1 MGRLVN
7 GTWLSEYHTSANTG
21 GRFERQASLFRNWVT
36 PDGAPGPTGKG
47 GFKAEAGRYH
57 LYVSYACPWA
67 HRTLIVRALKGLE
80 DAISLSVVHWFMG
93 ENGWSFEEG
102 DGVIPDPILN
112 ARYLYEIYTAAKPNH
127 TGRVTVPVLW
137 DRETHSIV
145 NNESAEIIRMLNSS
159 FNTFASESADFHPTE
174 FHARIDEING
184 RIYDTVNN
192 GVYRAGFATT
202 QQAYDEAVAALFDT
216 LDWLENWLSE
226 RRWLMGSRFTEADI
240 RLFTT
245 LLRFDLVYYGH
256 FKCNVRRIVDCP
268 NLWGFTREI
277 CQMPDVA
284 PTIRLDHIKCHYY
297 MSHANVNPTRIV
309 PAGPDIDFTIPH
321 GRDRL
326 LAA

>member
-1 MGRLVN
+1 MGRLVE
-7 GTWLSEYHTSANTG
+7 GQWLNEWYDTSRTG
-21 GRFERQASLFRNWVT
+21 GRFERQSSHFRNWVT

-47 GFKAEAGRYH
+47 GFKAETGRYH

-67 HRTLIVRALKGLE
+67 HRTLIMRALKGLE
-80 DAISLSVVHWFMG
+80 DAVSLSVVHWFMG
-93 ENGWSFEEG
+93 EGGWSFEEG

-112 ARYLYEIYTAAKPNH
+112 AHYLHEIYTAADPRYS
-127 TGRVTVPVLW
+127 GRVTVPVLW
-137 DRETHSIV
+137 DRKTRTIV
-145 NNESAEIIRMLNSS
+145 NNESSEIIRMLNSS
-159 FNTFASESADFHPTE
+159 FDAFATEKADFHPAGL
-174 FHARIDEING
+174 HARIDEING
-184 RIYDTVNN
+184 RIYTTVNN

-202 QQAYDEAVAALFDT
+202 QEAYDEAVAVLFDT
-216 LDWLENWLSE
+216 LDWLESWLSE
-226 RRWLMGSRFTEADI
+226 RRWLMRDRFTEADI

-256 FKCNVRRIVDCP
+256 FKCNVRRLVDYP

-277 CQMPDVA
+277 CQMRDVA
-284 PTIRLDHIKCHYY
+284 PTIRVDHIKAHYY
-297 MSHANVNPTRIV
+297 MSQPSVNPTRIV